1 MTDPLV
7 HVELGVILG
16 CLAAYAW
23 WCSPTQRS
31 RRRREQAR
39 ARVELRRALRRH
51 PAGRNRR
58 TLPEGDPW

>member
-1 MTDPLV
+1 VTDPLA
-7 HVELGVILG
+7 HVELGIVLG

-23 WCSPTQRS
+23 WYSPAERS

-51 PAGRNRR
+51 PAGKRR
-58 TLPEGDPW
+58 LTPEGERR